1 MVRRFFFTA
10 ACYDLATIMAKK
22 GEVMTIVPIKE
33 LKNTAAISEKCH
45 ELDEPIYVTK
55 NGYGDMAI
63 MSIET
68 FQRYDKV
75 VREVEAAREARKR
88 ELEETVV
95 QLRESQRE
103 YEDGK
108 SFDAFEMIERMKV
121 RYGL

>member
-1 MVRRFFFTA
+1 
-10 ACYDLATIMAKK
+10 MARK
-22 GEVMTIVPIKE
+22 GADMTIVPIKE

-63 MSIET
+63 MSMET

-75 VREVEAAREARKR
+75 VREVEAARAARER
-88 ELEETVV
+88 EFEETVAD
-95 QLRESQRE
+95 LRESANQVKRGE
-103 YEDGK
+103 VR
-108 SFDAFEMIERMKV
+108 DAFGFINEMRA

>member
-1 MVRRFFFTA
+1 
-10 ACYDLATIMAKK
+10 MARK
-22 GEVMTIVPIKE
+22 GADMTIVPIKE

-63 MSIET
+63 MSMET

-75 VREVEAAREARKR
+75 VREVEAARAARKR
-88 ELEETVV
+88 ELEETVE
-95 QLRESQRE
+95 QLREAQRE
-103 YEDGK
+103 YENGE
-108 SFDAFEMIERMKV
+108 SFDAFEMIDRMKV